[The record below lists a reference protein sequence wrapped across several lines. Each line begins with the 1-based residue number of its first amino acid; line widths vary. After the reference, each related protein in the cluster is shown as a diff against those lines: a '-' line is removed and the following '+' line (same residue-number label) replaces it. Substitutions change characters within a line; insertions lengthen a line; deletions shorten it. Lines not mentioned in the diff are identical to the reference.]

1 MALKSFV
8 YVSEVDNLSDARF
21 AAGMGVDLVGFKL
34 DPTDEQSL
42 DKAKFDEISEW
53 IAGVKIV
60 GEFGATAPDQVKEL
74 LEAYKLDYL
83 LIENEELINEYSLF
97 GLPLILKM
105 QLDDPD
111 HMSTLLHMGKGIVDY
126 FLIEAQDDTLDA
138 KAQELIRDWS
148 SSFPMLLG
156 FGITAQNVSSLKE
169 SLGIEGIALKGSPE
183 LRPGYKEFDE
193 LADILEE
200 LEID

>member
-34 DPTDEQSL
+34 DPTDAQSL

-60 GEFGATAPDQVKEL
+60 GEFGATPPDQVKEL

-97 GLPLILKM
+97 GVPLILKM

-111 HMSTLLHMGKGIVDY
+111 HMSTLLQMGKGIVDY
-126 FLIEAQDDTLDA
+126 FLIEAQDDTLEA
-138 KAQELIRDWS
+138 NAEGLIRDWS
-148 SSFPMLLG
+148 SNFPILLG
-156 FGITAQNVSSLKE
+156 FGITAQNASSLKE

-200 LEID
+200 LEVD